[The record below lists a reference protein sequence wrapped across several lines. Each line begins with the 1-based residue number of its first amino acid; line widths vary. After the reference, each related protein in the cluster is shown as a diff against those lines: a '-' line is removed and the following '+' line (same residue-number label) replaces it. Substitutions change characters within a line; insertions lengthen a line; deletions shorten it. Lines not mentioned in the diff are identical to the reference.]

1 MSAPQARGARWT
13 VRGTSEGSA
22 RLERAEAAREA
33 RSSAPQARGARW
45 TVREA
50 L

>member
-13 VRGTSEGSA
+13 EERGTSDEGSA
-22 RLERAEAAREA
+22 RSERVKAAREA
-33 RSSAPQARGARW
+33 
-45 TVREA
+45 